1 MLYEYLATKLGR
13 KIECRNHKKEAYGG
27 SPNESFFCYFRI
39 KYHFIVNISASKLR
53 KTFLFRGV
61 IAKNYYICKVKRV
74 YKTIFCMITLDSIR
88 TPIAADLEA
97 FEEFI
102 RSRFS
107 SEGKLMSEMISHVL
121 SSRGKGVRPIIV
133 MLCSALV
140 SDANF
145 RDWVEGER
153 NCSKRT
159 YLAAMMVEMLHT
171 ASLIHDDV
179 IDSADT
185 RRGKPS
191 ANALWQSR
199 NAVIL
204 GDYILA
210 RTVSQGLD
218 SAQFD
223 LVSHIVGA
231 MATLCEGEVLQSQH
245 AADKDTTRQDYL
257 EIIYKKTASLI
268 SISASAGAVS
278 VKASRYDVEQMRR
291 FGEAIGMAFQIQD
304 DILDYSR
311 SAQTGKPKNNDLRE
325 GKITLPLIEVLEKCS
340 PAEKL
345 QLLDK
350 LSQCKDDDSAVDFLQ
365 GVVEA
370 TGGLAMA
377 ARTMQTYIDRAT
389 AILANYADSPYR
401 TALVN
406 LCAYIAERDK

>member
-1 MLYEYLATKLGR
+1 
-13 KIECRNHKKEAYGG
+13 
-27 SPNESFFCYFRI
+27 
-39 KYHFIVNISASKLR
+39 
-53 KTFLFRGV
+53 
-61 IAKNYYICKVKRV
+61 
-74 YKTIFCMITLDSIR
+74 MITLDAIR

-107 SEGKLMSEMISHVL
+107 SEGKLLSEMISHVL
-121 SSRGKGVRPIIV
+121 SSRGKGIRPIIT

-140 SDANF
+140 SDVNN
-145 RDWVEGER
+145 REWVEGER

-159 YLAAMMVEMLHT
+159 YLGAMMVEMLHT

-179 IDSADT
+179 IDNADT
-185 RRGKPS
+185 RRGRPS

-199 NAVIL
+199 NAVVL

-210 RTVSQGLD
+210 RTMSIGMD
-218 SAQFD
+218 SAQYD
-223 LVSHIVGA
+223 LVSHIVGSV
-231 MATLCEGEVLQSQH
+231 ATLCEGEILQSQH
-245 AADKDTTRQDYL
+245 AADKDTTRQDYF

-278 VKASRYDVEQMRR
+278 VKAPRQDVEQMRR
-291 FGEAIGMAFQIQD
+291 FGEALGMAFQIQD

-311 SAQTGKPKNNDLRE
+311 SAQTGKPTNNDLRE

-350 LSQCKDDDSAVDFLQ
+350 LSQCKEDEAAVDFLQ

-370 TGGLAMA
+370 TGGAAMA

-389 AILANYADSPYR
+389 SILAKYPDSPYR

-406 LCAYIAERDK
+406 LCAFVAERDK

>member
-1 MLYEYLATKLGR
+1 
-13 KIECRNHKKEAYGG
+13 
-27 SPNESFFCYFRI
+27 
-39 KYHFIVNISASKLR
+39 
-53 KTFLFRGV
+53 
-61 IAKNYYICKVKRV
+61 
-74 YKTIFCMITLDSIR
+74 MITLDAIR

-107 SEGKLMSEMISHVL
+107 SEGKLLSEMISHVL
-121 SSRGKGVRPIIV
+121 SSRGKGIRPIIT

-140 SDANF
+140 SDVNN
-145 RDWVEGER
+145 REWVEGER

-159 YLAAMMVEMLHT
+159 YLGAMMVEMLHT

-179 IDSADT
+179 IDNADT
-185 RRGKPS
+185 RRGRPS
-191 ANALWQSR
+191 VNALWQSR
-199 NAVIL
+199 NAVVL

-210 RTVSQGLD
+210 RTMSIGMD
-218 SAQFD
+218 SAQYD
-223 LVSHIVGA
+223 LVSHIVGSV
-231 MATLCEGEVLQSQH
+231 ATLCEGEILQSQH
-245 AADKDTTRQDYL
+245 AADKDTTRQDYF

-278 VKASRYDVEQMRR
+278 VKAPRQDVEQMRR
-291 FGEAIGMAFQIQD
+291 FGEALGMAFQIQD

-311 SAQTGKPKNNDLRE
+311 SAQTGKPTNNDLRE

-350 LSQCKDDDSAVDFLQ
+350 LSQCKEDEAAVDFLQ

-370 TGGLAMA
+370 TGGTAMA

-389 AILANYADSPYR
+389 SILAKYPDSPYR

-406 LCAYIAERDK
+406 LCAFVAERDK

>member
-1 MLYEYLATKLGR
+1 
-13 KIECRNHKKEAYGG
+13 
-27 SPNESFFCYFRI
+27 
-39 KYHFIVNISASKLR
+39 
-53 KTFLFRGV
+53 
-61 IAKNYYICKVKRV
+61 
-74 YKTIFCMITLDSIR
+74 MITLDAIR

-107 SEGKLMSEMISHVL
+107 SEGKLLSEMISHVL
-121 SSRGKGVRPIIV
+121 SSRGKGIRPIIT

-140 SDANF
+140 SEVNN
-145 RDWVEGER
+145 REWVEGER

-159 YLAAMMVEMLHT
+159 YLGAMMVEMLHT

-179 IDSADT
+179 IDNADT
-185 RRGKPS
+185 RRGRPS

-199 NAVIL
+199 NAVVL

-210 RTVSQGLD
+210 RTMSIGMD
-218 SAQFD
+218 SAQYD
-223 LVSHIVGA
+223 LVSHIVGSV
-231 MATLCEGEVLQSQH
+231 ATLCEGEILQSQH
-245 AADKDTTRQDYL
+245 AADKDTTRQDYF

-278 VKASRYDVEQMRR
+278 VKASRQDVEQMRR
-291 FGEAIGMAFQIQD
+291 FGEALGMAFQIQD

-311 SAQTGKPKNNDLRE
+311 SAQTGKPTNNDLRE

-350 LSQCKDDDSAVDFLQ
+350 LSQCKEDEAAVDFLQ

-370 TGGLAMA
+370 PGGAAMA

-389 AILANYADSPYR
+389 SILAKYPDSPYR
-401 TALVN
+401 TALVH
-406 LCAYIAERDK
+406 LCAFVAERDK

>member
-1 MLYEYLATKLGR
+1 
-13 KIECRNHKKEAYGG
+13 
-27 SPNESFFCYFRI
+27 
-39 KYHFIVNISASKLR
+39 
-53 KTFLFRGV
+53 
-61 IAKNYYICKVKRV
+61 
-74 YKTIFCMITLDSIR
+74 
-88 TPIAADLEA
+88 
-97 FEEFI
+97 
-102 RSRFS
+102 
-107 SEGKLMSEMISHVL
+107 MSEMISHVL
-121 SSRGKGVRPIIV
+121 SSRGKGVRPIVV

-159 YLAAMMVEMLHT
+159 YMAAMMVEMLHT

-210 RTVSQGLD
+210 RTMSQGLD

-231 MATLCEGEVLQSQH
+231 MATLCEGEILQSQH

-278 VKASRYDVEQMRR
+278 VKASRHDVEQMRR

-311 SAQTGKPKNNDLRE
+311 SAKTGKPANNDLRE

-345 QLLDK
+345 QILDK
-350 LSQCKDDDSAVDFLQ
+350 LSQCKEDESAVDFLQ

-389 AILANYADSPYR
+389 SILATYADSPYR

-406 LCAYIAERDK
+406 LCAYIAERDR

>member
-1 MLYEYLATKLGR
+1 
-13 KIECRNHKKEAYGG
+13 
-27 SPNESFFCYFRI
+27 
-39 KYHFIVNISASKLR
+39 
-53 KTFLFRGV
+53 
-61 IAKNYYICKVKRV
+61 
-74 YKTIFCMITLDSIR
+74 MITLDAIR

-107 SEGKLMSEMISHVL
+107 SEGKLLSEMISHVL
-121 SSRGKGVRPIIV
+121 SSRGKGIRPIIT

-140 SDANF
+140 SDVNN
-145 RDWVEGER
+145 REWVEGER

-159 YLAAMMVEMLHT
+159 YLGAMMVEMLHT

-179 IDSADT
+179 IDNADT
-185 RRGKPS
+185 RRGRPS

-199 NAVIL
+199 NAVVL

-210 RTVSQGLD
+210 RTMSIGMD
-218 SAQFD
+218 SAQYD
-223 LVSHIVGA
+223 LVSHIVGSV
-231 MATLCEGEVLQSQH
+231 ATLCEGEILQSQH
-245 AADKDTTRQDYL
+245 AADKDTTRQDYF

-278 VKASRYDVEQMRR
+278 VKAPRQDVEQMRR
-291 FGEAIGMAFQIQD
+291 FGEALGMAFQIQD

-311 SAQTGKPKNNDLRE
+311 SAKTGKPTNNDLRE

-350 LSQCKDDDSAVDFLQ
+350 LSQCKEDEAAVDFLQ

-370 TGGLAMA
+370 TGGTAMA

-389 AILANYADSPYR
+389 SILAKYPDSPYR

-406 LCAYIAERDK
+406 LCAFVAERDK